1 MRNTFKVLFYIKK
14 NAPLRNGNTPIMGR
28 ITINGQRTQLS
39 TQLSVNPNLWDV
51 SMGRAAGR
59 SAVASHVNEQLSQIR
74 FHIERCYNTLFYE
87 HALVT
92 PKMVKEMYF
101 GNDQRNETLL
111 AFFRHHNEEFSRM
124 VGISRSKTTYYKYR
138 CVYKHLENYVNDK
151 FNRKDLLF
159 KELDKE
165 FLTGFHHYIAQEC
178 GHKKNTTWIYMIA
191 FKHILMLA
199 RSRGHMAK
207 DLFANY
213 KLRSEFVARNYL
225 SMTEIRKLI
234 RLDLDDM
241 TLQLVRDAFLFSCFT
256 GLSYIDLCTLTPQ
269 HIQQDGKQLWI
280 STTRRKTGSAVNV
293 RIFAIPYT
301 ILLKYKPMQRN
312 ARIFRLPSNGWC
324 NICLERIMSL
334 AGIPSTSR
342 SIRPGTPSPRRSRF
356 RREWRSKRSASC
368 WDIRTYG
375 LRRFMRPS
383 PTRNSTVT
391 WSGSRN
397 ASIRCTA
404 IPTWKK
410 SGSAF
415 EDRFTYTQKF
425 TQLTHSL
432 KTPENTRK
440 GDYNL

>member
-74 FHIERCYNTLFYE
+74 FRIERCYNTLFYE

-334 AGIPSTSR
+334 AGIPRHITFTAA
-342 SIRPGTPSPRRSRF
+342 GTPSPRRSRF

>member
-241 TLQLVRDAFLFSCFT
+241 TLHVSRHTFAT
-256 GLSYIDLCTLTPQ
+256 TITLSQGMAIETISKLLGHKNIRTTQIYATITHSKL
-269 HIQQDGKQLWI
+269 DGD
-280 STTRRKTGSAVNV
+280 
-293 RIFAIPYT
+293 
-301 ILLKYKPMQRN
+301 ME
-312 ARIFRLPSNGWC
+312 RL
-324 NICLERIMSL
+324 
-334 AGIPSTSR
+334 
-342 SIRPGTPSPRRSRF
+342 
-356 RREWRSKRSASC
+356 SKRL
-368 WDIRTYG
+368 DTLYRDTD
-375 LRRFMRPS
+375 LEKVRER
-383 PTRNSTVT
+383 
-391 WSGSRN
+391 
-397 ASIRCTA
+397 
-404 IPTWKK
+404 
-410 SGSAF
+410 
-415 EDRFTYTQKF
+415 
-425 TQLTHSL
+425 L
-432 KTPENTRK
+432 
-440 GDYNL
+440 

>member
-334 AGIPSTSR
+334 AGIPRHITFHSARHTFATTITLSQGMAIETI
-342 SIRPGTPSPRRSRF
+342 SKLLGHKNIRATQIYATITHSKLDGDMERL
-356 RREWRSKRSASC
+356 SKRL
-368 WDIRTYG
+368 DTLYRDTD
-375 LRRFMRPS
+375 LEKVRER
-383 PTRNSTVT
+383 
-391 WSGSRN
+391 
-397 ASIRCTA
+397 
-404 IPTWKK
+404 
-410 SGSAF
+410 
-415 EDRFTYTQKF
+415 
-425 TQLTHSL
+425 L
-432 KTPENTRK
+432 
-440 GDYNL
+440 

>member
-74 FHIERCYNTLFYE
+74 FRIERCYNTLFYE

-334 AGIPSTSR
+334 AGIPRHITFHSAR
-342 SIRPGTPSPRRSRF
+342 TPSPRRSRF

-368 WDIRTYG
+368 WYIRTYG

>member
-74 FHIERCYNTLFYE
+74 FRIERCYNTLFYE

-334 AGIPSTSR
+334 AFPGTSR

>member
-74 FHIERCYNTLFYE
+74 FRIERCYNTLFYE

-269 HIQQDGKQLWI
+269 
-280 STTRRKTGSAVNV
+280 
-293 RIFAIPYT
+293 
-301 ILLKYKPMQRN
+301 IL
-312 ARIFRLPSNGWC
+312 FCGGWC
-324 NICLERIMSL
+324 
-334 AGIPSTSR
+334 
-342 SIRPGTPSPRRSRF
+342 
-356 RREWRSKRSASC
+356 
-368 WDIRTYG
+368 
-375 LRRFMRPS
+375 
-383 PTRNSTVT
+383 
-391 WSGSRN
+391 
-397 ASIRCTA
+397 
-404 IPTWKK
+404 
-410 SGSAF
+410 
-415 EDRFTYTQKF
+415 
-425 TQLTHSL
+425 
-432 KTPENTRK
+432 
-440 GDYNL
+440 

>member
-59 SAVASHVNEQLSQIR
+59 SAVASRVNEQLSQIR
-74 FHIERCYNTLFYE
+74 FHIERCYNTLLVTK
-87 HALVT
+87 HAPVT

-138 CVYKHLENYVNDK
+138 CVYKHL
-151 FNRKDLLF
+151 RKLRQRQIQPQRIAVQRTRQ
-159 KELDKE
+159 E

-199 RSRGHMAK
+199 RSRGHMTKDPLRELQPGQRIRRAK
-207 DLFANY
+207 L
-213 KLRSEFVARNYL
+213 LL

-234 RLDLDDM
+234 RLDLDDT

-269 HIQQDGKQLWI
+269 HIQQDGKQPWI
-280 STTRRKTGSAVNV
+280 STTRRKNRSVVNV
-293 RIFAIPYT
+293 RIRDTVHHSAEIQTDAAECADIPPAEQRLVQHLPRTYHVPGGHSPAHHVPFGPAHLRHDDHVCAGMAIET
-301 ILLKYKPMQRN
+301 ISKLLGHKN
-312 ARIFRLPSNGWC
+312 IRITQIYATITHSKLDGDMERLPET
-324 NICLERIMSL
+324 L
-334 AGIPSTSR
+334 
-342 SIRPGTPSPRRSRF
+342 
-356 RREWRSKRSASC
+356 
-368 WDIRTYG
+368 
-375 LRRFMRPS
+375 
-383 PTRNSTVT
+383 
-391 WSGSRN
+391 
-397 ASIRCTA
+397 SIRCIT
-404 IPTWKK
+404 IP
-410 SGSAF
+410 
-415 EDRFTYTQKF
+415 D
-425 TQLTHSL
+425 
-432 KTPENTRK
+432 PEKVR
-440 GDYNL
+440 GAPLRIDLRIRRSSRS

>member
-74 FHIERCYNTLFYE
+74 FRIERCYNTLFYE

-334 AGIPSTSR
+334 AAFPGTSR

>member
-1 MRNTFKVLFYIKK
+1 
-14 NAPLRNGNTPIMGR
+14 
-28 ITINGQRTQLS
+28 
-39 TQLSVNPNLWDV
+39 
-51 SMGRAAGR
+51 
-59 SAVASHVNEQLSQIR
+59 
-74 FHIERCYNTLFYE
+74 
-87 HALVT
+87 
-92 PKMVKEMYF
+92 MVKEMYF

-178 GHKKNTTWIYMIA
+178 GHKKNTT
-191 FKHILMLA
+191 
-199 RSRGHMAK
+199 
-207 DLFANY
+207 NY

-312 ARIFRLPSNGWC
+312 ARIFRLPSNG
-324 NICLERIMSL
+324 
-334 AGIPSTSR
+334 
-342 SIRPGTPSPRRSRF
+342 
-356 RREWRSKRSASC
+356 
-368 WDIRTYG
+368 
-375 LRRFMRPS
+375 
-383 PTRNSTVT
+383 
-391 WSGSRN
+391 
-397 ASIRCTA
+397 
-404 IPTWKK
+404 
-410 SGSAF
+410 
-415 EDRFTYTQKF
+415 
-425 TQLTHSL
+425 
-432 KTPENTRK
+432 
-440 GDYNL
+440 

>member
-74 FHIERCYNTLFYE
+74 FHIE
-87 HALVT
+87 
-92 PKMVKEMYF
+92 
-101 GNDQRNETLL
+101 
-111 AFFRHHNEEFSRM
+111 
-124 VGISRSKTTYYKYR
+124 TTYYKYR

-334 AGIPSTSR
+334 AGIPRHITFHSARHTFATTITLSQGMAIETI
-342 SIRPGTPSPRRSRF
+342 SKLLGHKNIRTTQIYATITHSKLDGDMERL
-356 RREWRSKRSASC
+356 SKRL
-368 WDIRTYG
+368 DTLYRDTD
-375 LRRFMRPS
+375 LEKVRER
-383 PTRNSTVT
+383 
-391 WSGSRN
+391 
-397 ASIRCTA
+397 
-404 IPTWKK
+404 
-410 SGSAF
+410 
-415 EDRFTYTQKF
+415 
-425 TQLTHSL
+425 L
-432 KTPENTRK
+432 
-440 GDYNL
+440 

>member
-74 FHIERCYNTLFYE
+74 FRIERCYNTLFYE

-199 RSRGHMAK
+199 RSKGYMDK

-213 KLRSEFVARNYL
+213 KLQSEFVTRNYL
-225 SMTEIRKLI
+225 TMEEITRMMQYESE
-234 RLDLDDM
+234 DL
-241 TLQLVRDAFLFSCFT
+241 TLQLVRDTFLFSCFT
-256 GLSYIDLCTLTPQ
+256 GLSYVDIRGLVPQ
-269 HIQQDGKQLWI
+269 NIQKINKQLWVN
-280 STTRRKTGSAVNV
+280 TTRRKTGSEVNV
-293 RIFAIPYT
+293 RLFTVPYN
-301 ILLKYKPMQRN
+301 ILLKYMP
-312 ARIFRLPSNGWC
+312 ASGSGRIFDLPSNGWC
-324 NICLERIMSL
+324 NKCLDKIVAE
-334 AGIPSTSR
+334 AGIPKKITFHAARHTFATTITLSQGVAIETISQLLGHKN
-342 SIRPGTPSPRRSRF
+342 IRTTQIYANITHSHISGEMERLSKRINSLCPDWTPSGMPNESERL
-356 RREWRSKRSASC
+356 
-368 WDIRTYG
+368 Y
-375 LRRFMRPS
+375 
-383 PTRNSTVT
+383 
-391 WSGSRN
+391 
-397 ASIRCTA
+397 
-404 IPTWKK
+404 
-410 SGSAF
+410 
-415 EDRFTYTQKF
+415 
-425 TQLTHSL
+425 
-432 KTPENTRK
+432 
-440 GDYNL
+440 

>member
-199 RSRGHMAK
+199 RSKGYMDK
-207 DLFANY
+207 DIFANY
-213 KLRSEFVARNYL
+213 KLQSEFVTRNYL
-225 SMTEIRKLI
+225 TMDEINRMMQYENE
-234 RLDLDDM
+234 DV
-241 TLQLVRDAFLFSCFT
+241 TLQLVRDTFLFSCFT
-256 GLSYIDLCTLTPQ
+256 GLSYVDIRGLVPQ
-269 HIQQDGKQLWI
+269 NIQKINKQLWVN
-280 STTRRKTGSAVNV
+280 TTRRKTGSEVNV
-293 RIFAIPYT
+293 RLFTVPYN
-301 ILLKYKPMQRN
+301 ILLKYMP
-312 ARIFRLPSNGWC
+312 ASGSGRIFDLPSNGWC
-324 NICLERIMSL
+324 NKCLDKIVAE
-334 AGIPSTSR
+334 AGIPKKITFHAARHTFATTITLSQGVAIETISKLLGHKN
-342 SIRPGTPSPRRSRF
+342 IRTTQIYANITHSHISGEMERLSKRINSLCPDWTPSGMPNESERL
-356 RREWRSKRSASC
+356 
-368 WDIRTYG
+368 Y
-375 LRRFMRPS
+375 
-383 PTRNSTVT
+383 
-391 WSGSRN
+391 
-397 ASIRCTA
+397 
-404 IPTWKK
+404 
-410 SGSAF
+410 
-415 EDRFTYTQKF
+415 
-425 TQLTHSL
+425 
-432 KTPENTRK
+432 
-440 GDYNL
+440 